1 MSKQNGVSSSLAS
14 IEAVPPSG
22 TVTPSTRSA
31 QSHPSALSNTSS
43 TRTLQTS
50 NSSRSGT
57 PSGRVHIPKLS
68 AATTELLA
76 RFARDIKGPR
86 QQVLPRDD
94 QAYVSWNPSS
104 SNSVYNNQST
114 NSRNIDTMRASST
127 LIELPT
133 APFVYPTRVEAP
145 AVAPNLASA
154 PTPSFNGINE
164 SPAVPNGLTHI
175 APKPAA
181 TSSTSSTLTPTP
193 AGPKVPTHMQLSPEH
208 QQQSSNGLD
217 GTPAKIHGPVNI
229 APKPV
234 TTYPASTPVLAG
246 PQVPGPTRMLSE
258 HQSPFSTSINGTS
271 AEPHGSINIIPR
283 PAAID
288 SISTRTPT
296 GLQASG
302 HPRLPSEHPS
312 SSPRINGTP
321 AMAHGGFNINSW
333 HAVFGSASIP
343 ASASPRAPGDI
354 QTPSEPRPPPVSAK
368 SSTALAPLA
377 PAPTISNISNG
388 SLTKPPAVIPVKDTS
403 LSRQRRSVGS
413 RKSGSKK
420 RKRGHDSDGEDIIRA
435 ADSSSDESNVTPIAT
450 QTKSGRQVNRP
461 SLYVPSPLSP
471 AIPRESHNL
480 HGPSDKS
487 QESTRPRK
495 RAPKKGKNTN
505 ITCMYCQRGHSP
517 PSNAIVF
524 CDKCSRA
531 WHQHCHDPP
540 IENEVV
546 TVKEKEWLC
555 RECKPVKI
563 TILHPTV
570 VRSNPTPNSGPPVHP
585 PLVIPKSEVGGEQF
599 PTNDRRRFLSTLS
612 HAALV
617 EFLLAISD
625 KHPTIP
631 MFPEN
636 MKSLPSSGFASS
648 QAVTTAS
655 PSQSNDSISAN
666 NAVPS
671 ASIQPTSAVE
681 GEKNGQPNTDP
692 ASERTH
698 RGRYH
703 ESSDEDSEYEFQEH
717 RLYPRAGNGVRLS
730 ASQEDLDILQEDPAC
745 PTFSYALHRAPPTI
759 TGNVPA

>member
-1 MSKQNGVSSSLAS
+1 MSQQNGVSSSLAS
-14 IEAVPPSG
+14 IEAAPPSG
-22 TVTPSTRSA
+22 TVTPSTASA

-43 TRTLQTS
+43 TRTLQAS
-50 NSSRSGT
+50 NFSRSGT

-86 QQVLPRDD
+86 RQVLPRDD
-94 QAYVSWNPSS
+94 QASVSYSPFSP
-104 SNSVYNNQST
+104 NSVCNNQNT

-145 AVAPNLASA
+145 AVAPNPASA
-154 PTPSFNGINE
+154 PTPSSNGING
-164 SPAVPNGLTHI
+164 SPTIPNGLTHI

-181 TSSTSSTLTPTP
+181 TPSTSSILTPTP
-193 AGPKVPTHMQLSPEH
+193 AGPTVPNRVQSSPGH
-208 QQQSSNGLD
+208 QPQSSNGIN
-217 GTPAKIHGPVNI
+217 GTPGKIHSPINI

-234 TTYPASTPVLAG
+234 TAYSASTSVLPS
-246 PQVPGPTRMLSE
+246 PQVLGPTRTLSE
-258 HQSPFSTSINGTS
+258 HQSPSSTSINGNS
-271 AEPHGSINIIPR
+271 ARPYGSINIIPR
-283 PAAID
+283 PAATD

-296 GLQASG
+296 GPQAAG
-302 HPRLPSEHPS
+302 HTRPPSEHPS
-312 SSPRINGTP
+312 SSASINGTP
-321 AMAHGGFNINSW
+321 ARPHGWININSGP
-333 HAVFGSASIP
+333 AVSSSALISASD
-343 ASASPRAPGDI
+343 SPRAPTDI
-354 QTPSEPRPPPVSAK
+354 QTSSKRRPPLPPAA

-377 PAPTISNISNG
+377 PAPTISNISDR
-388 SLTKPPAVIPVKDTS
+388 SLTKPPATIPVKDTS
-403 LSRQRRSVGS
+403 HSRQRRSAGS

-435 ADSSSDESNVTPIAT
+435 ADSSSDESNITSIVT
-450 QTKSGRQVNRP
+450 QTKSGRQVNKP

-471 AIPRESHNL
+471 AIPRESHNF
-480 HGPSDKS
+480 HGSSDRS
-487 QESTRPRK
+487 QEAVKPRK

-505 ITCMYCQRGHSP
+505 VICMYCQRGHSP

-570 VRSNPTPNSGPPVHP
+570 VRSHPTLNAGPPVNP
-585 PLVIPKSEVGGEQF
+585 PLVIPRAEVGGEQF
-599 PTNDRRRFLSTLS
+599 PTNDRRQFLSSLS

-636 MKSLPSSGFASS
+636 MESLPSSNFASS
-648 QAVTTAS
+648 QSVTTAGS
-655 PSQSNDSISAN
+655 SQPNSSISAN
-666 NAVPS
+666 NPVPS
-671 ASIQPTSAVE
+671 TSTQSKPAVG
-681 GEKNGQPNTDP
+681 GEKNGQPNTT
-692 ASERTH
+692 SERTH
-698 RGRYH
+698 KGRYY

-730 ASQEDLDILQEDPAC
+730 TNQEDLDILQEDPAC
-745 PTFSYALHRAPPTI
+745 TTFSYALHRAPPTI
-759 TGNVPA
+759 TGNVRA

>member
-1 MSKQNGVSSSLAS
+1 MSQQNEVSSSLAS
-14 IEAVPPSG
+14 IEAAPPSG
-22 TVTPSTRSA
+22 TETPSTASA
-31 QSHPSALSNTSS
+31 QSHPSASPNTSS

-57 PSGRVHIPKLS
+57 PSVRVHIPKLS

-76 RFARDIKGPR
+76 RFARDIKGSR

-94 QAYVSWNPSS
+94 QASVSCSPFS
-104 SNSVYNNQST
+104 SNSVCNNQNT
-114 NSRNIDTMRASST
+114 NPRNIDTMRASST

-133 APFVYPTRVEAP
+133 APFVYPTRVEVP
-145 AVAPNLASA
+145 AVAPNPASA
-154 PTPSFNGINE
+154 PTRSSNGINGP
-164 SPAVPNGLTHI
+164 PAEPNALTHI

-181 TSSTSSTLTPTP
+181 TSSISSTLAPTS
-193 AGPKVPTHMQLSPEH
+193 AGPKVPNRVQSSPGR
-208 QQQSSNGLD
+208 QPQSSNGIN
-217 GTPAKIHGPVNI
+217 GTPAKFDGPINI

-234 TTYPASTPVLAG
+234 TAYSASTPVLAH
-246 PQVPGPTRMLSE
+246 PQVPGPPRTLPE
-258 HQSPFSTSINGTS
+258 HQSPSSTSINGTS
-271 AEPHGSINIIPR
+271 ARPHRSTNIIPR

-296 GLQASG
+296 GPQAAG
-302 HPRLPSEHPS
+302 HTRLPSENPS
-312 SSPRINGTP
+312 SSASIDGIP
-321 AMAHGGFNINSW
+321 ARPHGWININSGLG
-333 HAVFGSASIP
+333 APSSSSIP
-343 ASASPRAPGDI
+343 ASASPRVPVDVQA
-354 QTPSEPRPPPVSAK
+354 PSESRPPLPSAV
-368 SSTALAPLA
+368 SSTAFAPLA
-377 PAPTISNISNG
+377 PALTISNTSDR
-388 SLTKPPAVIPVKDTS
+388 SLTKPPSAIPVKDTS
-403 LSRQRRSVGS
+403 HSRQRRSAGS

-435 ADSSSDESNVTPIAT
+435 ADSSSDESNVTPVAT

-461 SLYVPSPLSP
+461 SLYVPSPLTP
-471 AIPRESHNL
+471 AIPRESHYFP
-480 HGPSDKS
+480 GPSDRP

-495 RAPKKGKNTN
+495 RTPKKGKNTS
-505 ITCMYCQRGHSP
+505 IVCMYCQRGHSP

-546 TVKEKEWLC
+546 TVKEKEWVC

-570 VRSNPTPNSGPPVHP
+570 VRSNPTSNSGPPVHP
-585 PLVIPKSEVGGEQF
+585 PLVIPRTEVGGGQF

-625 KHPTIP
+625 KHPTLP

-636 MKSLPSSGFASS
+636 MKSLPSSNFASS
-648 QAVTTAS
+648 QAVTTAG
-655 PSQSNDSISAN
+655 PSQSNGSVSASN
-666 NAVPS
+666 PDPS
-671 ASIQPTSAVE
+671 STSIQPASAVE
-681 GEKNGQPNTDP
+681 GEKNSQPNT
-692 ASERTH
+692 ASERTLKGH
-698 RGRYH
+698 DY

-730 ASQEDLDILQEDPAC
+730 TNQEDLDILQEDPGC
-745 PTFSYALHRAPPTI
+745 TTFSYALHRAMPTI